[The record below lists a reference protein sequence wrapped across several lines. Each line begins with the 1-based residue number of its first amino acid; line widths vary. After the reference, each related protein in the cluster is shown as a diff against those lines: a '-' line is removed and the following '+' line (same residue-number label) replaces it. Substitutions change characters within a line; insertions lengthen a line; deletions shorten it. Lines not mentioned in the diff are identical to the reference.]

1 MKRWFTLVKRIVE
14 AFEDFFD
21 AAPKPSHDV
30 EQAGRDGYRS
40 EAGSGRD
47 EYRPN

>member
-21 AAPKPSHDV
+21 AAPKPP
-30 EQAGRDGYRS
+30 ETDGQR
-40 EAGSGRD
+40 EERG
-47 EYRPN
+47 